1 MIRMNKELQQ
11 YLAARP
17 DLINFIRFNP
27 IWYRYLNR
35 NPSSITEMEKEAKC
49 YYGKTFSQKVEKV
62 GNNVQMLSMLLQFTE
77 MMKD

>member
-1 MIRMNKELQQ
+1 MIGMNKELYQF
-11 YLAARP
+11 LATRP

-35 NPSSITEMEKEAKC
+35 DPLRITEMEKEAKR
-49 YYGKTFSQKVEKV
+49 YYGKTFSQKVERV

>member
-1 MIRMNKELQQ
+1 MNQELRQF
-11 YLAARP
+11 LTTRP

-27 IWYRYLNR
+27 IWYRYLSR
-35 NPSSITEMEKEAKC
+35 DPLRITEMEKEAKR
-49 YYGKTFSQKVEKV
+49 YYGKTLSQKVEKV